1 MKVRLEK
8 PVLDKSIWAV
18 PLDLQES
25 LKIRDGLAAPGPQQV
40 PVQVLQTLQAHL
52 NRFRFK
58 DICLN

>member
-1 MKVRLEK
+1 MKTNSEK

-40 PVQVLQTLQAHL
+40 PVQVLQMLQAHL
-52 NRFRFK
+52 NRFRFQG
-58 DICLN
+58 ICPN